1 MKKVFSFFLA
11 FFIFYFLY
19 FIFYIDGYA
28 ASPTPSPVA
37 DEKQNAFNDQVSDL
51 KERIASRVAQ
61 LKLVE
66 KRGVIGTVTDLSDTQ
81 ITLTNLQN
89 NTQFVDVDELTKFA
103 SPSAKES
110 FGISD
115 IKKNDRLGIL
125 GLYNK
130 QSRRLLARFIQTLK
144 MPTTIHGAVATLD
157 DKNFV
162 IEVTT
167 TEGNKTVDVE
177 NITKTYSY
185 TGGPDARG
193 PDARGSELSRSGFSK
208 IKENQRIT
216 VVGFPDI
223 KDRNRLI
230 ASRLIHFTDIPKN
243 PKLSAKPSL
252 QEKEPVVSTGSGVK
266 LTPITR

>member
-1 MKKVFSFFLA
+1 MKKLFSFFLA
-11 FFIFYFLY
+11 FFIFYFFIFYIFY

-28 ASPTPSPVA
+28 ASPTPSPIA

-185 TGGPDARG
+185 
-193 PDARGSELSRSGFSK
+193 ARGSELSRSGFSK
-208 IKENQRIT
+208 IKENQRIM
-216 VVGFPDI
+216 VVGFTDI
-223 KDRNRLI
+223 KDKNRLI
-230 ASRLIHFTDIPKN
+230 ASRIIHFPDIPKN

-266 LTPITR
+266 LTPLTR

>member
-1 MKKVFSFFLA
+1 MKKLFSFFLA
-11 FFIFYFLY
+11 FFIFYIFY
-19 FIFYIDGYA
+19 FIFYIDGSA
-28 ASPTPSPVA
+28 AGPTPSPVA
-37 DEKQNAFNDQVSDL
+37 DEKQNVFNDQVSDL

-130 QSRRLLARFIQTLK
+130 QSRRLLARFVETLK
-144 MPTTIHGAVATLD
+144 MPKTIHGAVAALD

-162 IEVTT
+162 IEIATND
-167 TEGNKTVDVE
+167 GNKTVDVE

-185 TGGPDARG
+185 T
-193 PDARGSELSRSGFSK
+193 RGSELSRSGFSK

-223 KDRNRLI
+223 KDKNRLI

-243 PKLSAKPSL
+243 PKLSVKPTL
-252 QEKEPVVSTGSGVK
+252 QEKGPVVSTGSGVK

>member
-1 MKKVFSFFLA
+1 MKKVLFFLLFA
-11 FFIFYFLY
+11 IYYLLFTIPIY
-19 FIFYIDGYA
+19 GV
-28 ASPTPSPVA
+28 TPSPEPA
-37 DEKQNAFNDQVSDL
+37 EKQDALNDQVSDL

-66 KRGVIGTVTDLSDTQ
+66 KRGIIGTVTDVSDTQ
-81 ITLTNLQN
+81 ITLSDLTN
-89 NTQFVDVDELTKFA
+89 NTRFVDVDELTKFA

-115 IKKNDRLGIL
+115 ITKGNTIGVL

-130 QSRRLLARFIQTLK
+130 QSRRLLARFVEILRMSK
-144 MPTTIHGAVATLD
+144 TIHGAVAALD

-185 TGGPDARG
+185 TRG
-193 PDARGSELSRSGFSK
+193 SDARGSELSRSGFSK

-243 PKLSAKPSL
+243 PKLSVKPTL